1 MQKKGAP
8 KGTVSLGAPLF
19 CSIHRRVR
27 KKECM
32 DIIITFGVRG
42 KIEPKN
48 GPQRNGFFGGLL
60 KKRLLLSG
68 DSKSLALLGYCYTI
82 EGHHLILHCQNWWT
96 LPLKLT
102 LLVLGQYVGGK
113 SSEIA
118 GSYCP
123 PPDFQKENKKKGKWR
138 CSTSFRR
145 AHSHAPQ
152 PHFRIIPQC
161 FLLKLLSE
169 SDFEI
174 FAVCVNSPFAR
185 ILPSL
190 YW

>member
-1 MQKKGAP
+1 
-8 KGTVSLGAPLF
+8 
-19 CSIHRRVR
+19 
-27 KKECM
+27 M
-32 DIIITFGVRG
+32 DIITTFGVRG

-123 PPDFQKENKKKGKWR
+123 PPDFQKENKKKENG
-138 CSTSFRR
+138 
-145 AHSHAPQ
+145 AAV
-152 PHFRIIPQC
+152 
-161 FLLKLLSE
+161 LV
-169 SDFEI
+169 
-174 FAVCVNSPFAR
+174 FAVHIRTP
-185 ILPSL
+185 PSL
-190 YW
+190 ISELSPSVFYSNSCQNQISKYLRFAWILHLREFCLRFTDNRIYCPYILARS